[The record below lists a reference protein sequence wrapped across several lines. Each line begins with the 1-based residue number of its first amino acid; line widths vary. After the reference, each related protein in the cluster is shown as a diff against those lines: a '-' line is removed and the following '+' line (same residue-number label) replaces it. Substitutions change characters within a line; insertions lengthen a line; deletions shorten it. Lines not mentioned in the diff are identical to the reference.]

1 MLIPLASA
9 PFDGFDNNENNSE
22 NTNIERKKSSKN
34 KTLKKNTKQKPQVA
48 AMMSAIHENIDSQG
62 DLADFNP
69 PPPPKSAGNER
80 IQGRNAD
87 SDLETNE
94 TSSDQTNANIG
105 DEPFTPEGYTHIES
119 TQIEDY
125 YRNNIP
131 YYTQMSEQPISNR
144 NELMKKMD
152 KILHLLEEQ
161 QDQKTGHATEEL
173 VLYSFVG
180 VFIIFIVDSFAR
192 AGKYVR

>member
-1 MLIPLASA
+1 MFPLASA
-9 PFDGFDNNENNSE
+9 PFDGFDINENNSE
-22 NTNIERKKSSKN
+22 NTIIESKKSSKN

-48 AMMSAIHENIDSQG
+48 AIMSAIHQNNDPQG

-87 SDLETNE
+87 SELETNE
-94 TSSDQTNANIG
+94 TSNEKTNTNNG

>member
-9 PFDGFDNNENNSE
+9 PFDGSDINENNSE
-22 NTNIERKKSSKN
+22 NTIIESKKSSKN
-34 KTLKKNTKQKPQVA
+34 KTLKKNTKQTPQVA
-48 AMMSAIHENIDSQG
+48 AIMSAIHENSDSQG
-62 DLADFNP
+62 DLADFSP

-80 IQGRNAD
+80 IQCRNAD
-87 SDLETNE
+87 SDLETNK
-94 TSSDQTNANIG
+94 TSNNQTNTNSE
-105 DEPFTPEGYTHIES
+105 DEPFTPEGYTQIES

-131 YYTQMSEQPISNR
+131 YYTQMSEHPISNR

>member
-22 NTNIERKKSSKN
+22 NTNIERKKSCKN

-87 SDLETNE
+87 SDPETFE
-94 TSSDQTNANIG
+94 TSSDQTNANNG
-105 DEPFTPEGYTHIES
+105 DESFTPEGYTHIES

>member
-1 MLIPLASA
+1 MFPLASA

-22 NTNIERKKSSKN
+22 NTNIESKKSSKN

-48 AMMSAIHENIDSQG
+48 AMMSAIHENSDSQG

-94 TSSDQTNANIG
+94 TSNNQTNTNAG

>member
-1 MLIPLASA
+1 MFPLASA

-48 AMMSAIHENIDSQG
+48 AMMSAIHENSDSQG

-94 TSSDQTNANIG
+94 TSNNQTNTNAG
-105 DEPFTPEGYTHIES
+105 DEAFTPEGYTHIES

>member
-1 MLIPLASA
+1 MFPLASA

-22 NTNIERKKSSKN
+22 NTNIESKKSSKN

-48 AMMSAIHENIDSQG
+48 AMMSAIHENSDSQG
-62 DLADFNP
+62 ELADFNP

-80 IQGRNAD
+80 IQGRN
-87 SDLETNE
+87 SE
-94 TSSDQTNANIG
+94 